1 MPLTRN
7 VMSAQPWLGSRGSCR
22 AKLLLYWRVRVK
34 ISTVRLFG
42 AQMLFWYCGV
52 RHVRCDVIEPADRW
66 WSRDTRPRPGHCL
79 GSRLLATS
87 QQRPCYELQTLQWRR
102 GFQLAAKM
110 AVESAETTEKKEAC
124 SPVVSAWTASIG
136 EFKAFWRP
144 ATVVRCFHPLFDV
157 QFHTGEIGKRH
168 MNQLRT
174 RTYISPSAKAASLR
188 KRQST
193 AHSSSGNVRPTGS
206 DSGCVVYLKSSVY
219 LTSSVASSCIFNL
232 LSDFGVGE
240 CGVRPVRC
248 DVIET
253 ADRWWSRDTR
263 PRRVTAGP
271 AGQSVAGHTPC

>member
-1 MPLTRN
+1 MSGN
-7 VMSAQPWLGSRGSCR
+7 VVSGLFDVTSLRRPTAGGHVIRGRAGSLPG
-22 AKLLLYWRVRVK
+22 
-34 ISTVRLFG
+34 
-42 AQMLFWYCGV
+42 
-52 RHVRCDVIEPADRW
+52 
-66 WSRDTRPRPGHCL
+66 RP
-79 GSRLLATS
+79 GSRL
-87 QQRPCYELQTLQWRR
+87 R
-102 GFQLAAKM
+102 FQLAAKM
-110 AVESAETTEKKEAC
+110 AAESAETTEKKEAC

-206 DSGCVVYLKSSVY
+206 DSDCVVYLKSSVY

-240 CGVRPVRC
+240 CGVRSVVSGEC
-248 DVIET
+248 GEIT
-253 ADRWWSRDTR
+253 NSRTTR
-263 PRRVTAGP
+263 LPLFSSTTLEQVQWIAWNFLHCQKHAFLFFIIWTSRKSFIRL
-271 AGQSVAGHTPC
+271 GHATD